1 MILANRIGAISI
13 SFLLYVVALMLFLYL
28 TIRRNLKDRVLL
40 FEGLALATFFLGLVV
55 LKMVGVYWPMIIIW
69 LGLFV
74 ALTASAI
81 YLGVSNWLSRR
92 KKDR

>member
-1 MILANRIGAISI
+1 VILANRIGAIRI
-13 SFLLYVVALMLFLYL
+13 SLLLCVLDMMLFLYL
-28 TIRRNLKDRVLL
+28 TIRRDLKDRVLL

-55 LKMVGVYWPMIIIW
+55 LKMVGVYWPAITIW

-74 ALTASAI
+74 AFTASAA

-92 KKDR
+92 KKAS